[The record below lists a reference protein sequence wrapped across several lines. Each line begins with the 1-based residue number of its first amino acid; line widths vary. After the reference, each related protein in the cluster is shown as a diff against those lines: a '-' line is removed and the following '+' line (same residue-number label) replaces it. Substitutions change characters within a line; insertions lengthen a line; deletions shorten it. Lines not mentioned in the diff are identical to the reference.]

1 MEDQS
6 DHDSDGLTGHVFRVM
21 PKGDRVRHLRRENLL
36 QMAFGV
42 CFTSL
47 MAWGAIEVPRALITG
62 VPTTVN
68 DTTVRDWSTVNAD
81 VVIFQCVTT
90 GLLVLGLCL
99 LRKCWIDGRRTVAI
113 FPHAIQREW
122 TVACR
127 DSRAVYRVSGLGMS
141 GVTRRLRV
149 ECRGSSLRDLRLSR
163 DRGARLAVLLDGKPT
178 REIVTKPSN
187 EYDKER
193 AIQVD
198 VPPGIEPSVRT
209 SVDSE
214 IAARLLEW
222 SVEISLLGDPN
233 PPVELVVSCDSREPG
248 DRLTPSGPTR
258 R

>member
-1 MEDQS
+1 MEDHAEECGVGS
-6 DHDSDGLTGHVFRVM
+6 LGPEFRVM
-21 PKGDRVRHLRRENLL
+21 PRRDRVRHFRRENLL
-36 QMAFGV
+36 QLAFGV
-42 CFTSL
+42 CFTSF
-47 MAWGAIEVPRALITG
+47 MAWGASEVPRAIITG

-81 VVIFQCVTT
+81 AVIFQCVTT
-90 GLLVLGLCL
+90 GLFVLGFCL
-99 LRKCWIDGRRTVAI
+99 LRRCWIDGRRTVAT
-113 FPHAIQREW
+113 FPHAVQREW

-127 DSRAVYRVSGLGMS
+127 DSRAVYRVSGFGTS

-149 ECRGSSLRDLRLSR
+149 ESCGSSLRSFRRSA
-163 DRGARLAVLLDGKPT
+163 DRGARLTVLLDGTPA
-178 REIVTKPSN
+178 REIVTKPSS

-198 VPPGIEPSVRT
+198 VPPGVDPSVRT

-233 PPVELVVSCDSREPG
+233 PPAELVVSCDSREPG
-248 DRLTPSGPTR
+248 DRLTPSGQTR